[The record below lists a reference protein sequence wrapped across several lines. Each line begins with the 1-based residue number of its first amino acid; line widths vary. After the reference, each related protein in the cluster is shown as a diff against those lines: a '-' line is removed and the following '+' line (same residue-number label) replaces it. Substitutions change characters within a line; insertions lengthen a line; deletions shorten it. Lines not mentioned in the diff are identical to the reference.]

1 MISNLLSKR
10 ENTQLPAETKLRLM
24 MELARK
30 ISSCLDLDDVLNLI
44 IDMVKSFIDYD
55 AAGIYI
61 IDRTGKYKRVIAQL
75 SRGYDEER
83 SNTCMVMKVG
93 DGIVGWVIKTGS
105 GAIVPDVRI
114 DSRYISGRSTTKS
127 EMVAPIRAN
136 GKVIGAF
143 NLESDRLKA
152 YSKYDLEMLMFFANE
167 AAISIEKARLYEALM
182 EKQKLEA
189 ELAVARRVQ
198 QSLLP
203 TSDPIFGHF
212 EISGFNNPTSEVGG
226 DYFDYIKVGENRLGV
241 VIADVSGKGVPAA
254 LIMATFRAS
263 LRGQVCSECP
273 LSSTFYQMNELLRQN
288 NFTDQ
293 FVTAFYLDLDKT
305 SYKFSYVNAGH
316 NRPVILHSDGSHEML
331 SEASLILGLFP
342 KQSYEYFIHY
352 TKPGDII
359 LLYTDGITE
368 ANPPNSLEE
377 EFGVERLIETVNK
390 YKYSSSAEIAKAV
403 FKAVRDFSGSVIQ
416 SDDCTILVIKV
427 T

>member
-1 MISNLLSKR
+1 MISNLLTKR

-44 IDMVKSFIDYD
+44 IDMVKSFVDYD

-61 IDRTGKYKRVIAQL
+61 IERTGKYKRVIAQT
-75 SRGYDEER
+75 SRGYDEDR
-83 SNTCMVMKVG
+83 SNTCMCMKVG

-105 GAIVPDVRI
+105 GAIVPDVST
-114 DSRYISGRSTTKS
+114 DSRYISGRSSTKS
-127 EMVAPIRAN
+127 EVVAPIRAN

-167 AAISIEKARLYEALM
+167 AAITIEKARLYEALM
-182 EKQKLEA
+182 EKQRLEA
-189 ELAVARRVQ
+189 ELAVARSVQ

-203 TSDPIFGHF
+203 TSDPLFGHF
-212 EISGFNNPTSEVGG
+212 EISGLNNPTSEVGG
-226 DYFDYIKVGENRLGV
+226 DYFDYIKVTENRLGV

-288 NFTDQ
+288 NFLDQ
-293 FVTAFYLDLDKT
+293 FVTACYLDLDKT
-305 SYKFSYVNAGH
+305 SYKFSYINAGH
-316 NRPVILHSDGSHEML
+316 NRPVILHQDGSYEML

-342 KQSYEYFIHY
+342 RQSYEHYIHY

-368 ANPPNSLEE
+368 ANPPGSLEE
-377 EFGVERLIETVNK
+377 EFGIERLVEITQK
-390 YKYSSSAEIAKAV
+390 YKHFSSAEIAKAI
-403 FKAVRDFSGSVIQ
+403 FKGVREFSGNAPQ
-416 SDDCTILVIKV
+416 NDDCTILVIKV

>member
-1 MISNLLSKR
+1 MSLNLLAKR
-10 ENTQLPAETKLRLM
+10 EHPQLPAETKLRLM

-30 ISSCLDLDDVLNLI
+30 ISSCLDLDDVLALI
-44 IDMVKSFIDYD
+44 IDMVRSFIDYD

-61 IDRTGKYKRVIAQL
+61 IERKGKHKRVVAQT
-75 SRGYDEER
+75 SRGYDQDR
-83 SNTCMVMKVG
+83 SSDCMCMKVG
-93 DGIVGWVIKTGS
+93 DGIVGWVIKTSS
-105 GAIVPDVRI
+105 GAIVPDVSV
-114 DSRYISGRSTTKS
+114 DSRYISGRTGTKS

-143 NLESDRLKA
+143 NLESDRLRA

-182 EKQKLEA
+182 EKQRLEA

-198 QSLLP
+198 QTLLP
-203 TSDPIFGHF
+203 TSDPLFGHF
-212 EISGFNNPTSEVGG
+212 EISGLNIPTSEVGG
-226 DYFDYIKVGENRLGV
+226 DYFDYISVSENRLGV

-288 NFTDQ
+288 NSLDQ
-293 FVTAFYLDLDKT
+293 FVTACYLDLDKT
-305 SYKFSYVNAGH
+305 SYKFSYLNAGH
-316 NRPVILHSDGSHEML
+316 NRPIILHSDDSYETL

-342 KQSYEYFIHY
+342 RQPYEHFIHY
-352 TKPGDII
+352 TKPGDVI

-368 ANPPNSLEE
+368 ATPPHLLEE
-377 EFGVERLIETVNK
+377 EFGIERLVEASQK
-390 YKYSSSAEIAKAV
+390 HKHLPSSEIAKAI
-403 FKAVRDFSGSVIQ
+403 FKAVRDFSGNANQ
-416 SDDCTILVIKV
+416 SDDCTVIVIKV
-427 T
+427 A